1 MNITF
6 NQSNLFSS
14 LRKTNPD
21 IIDDGVICESEYLAA
36 KYKIMFV
43 LKEVNGGKGWSLRDF
58 LKDGGRSQ
66 TWDNVARWTE
76 AIFMLPKEETWKY
89 WNENNENRRKTIL
102 KKICAVNL
110 KKTSGG
116 YVSDNNEIYHTA
128 LTNSEILCQQVIL
141 YNPDIIICCG
151 TEKAFVNAC
160 YSNINLTWNTTT
172 RGIRYFIHEN
182 TIVISFSH
190 PEARVKDSFLH
201 YALIDAVKEILTK
214 KN

>member
-43 LKEVNGGKGWSLRDF
+43 LKEVNGGKGWSLHDF
-58 LKDGGRSQ
+58 LKD
-66 TWDNVARWTE
+66 WNE
-76 AIFMLPKEETWKY
+76 N
-89 WNENNENRRKTIL
+89 NENNENRRKTIL

-160 YSNINLTWNTTT
+160 YSNLNLNWNTTT

-214 KN
+214 KK